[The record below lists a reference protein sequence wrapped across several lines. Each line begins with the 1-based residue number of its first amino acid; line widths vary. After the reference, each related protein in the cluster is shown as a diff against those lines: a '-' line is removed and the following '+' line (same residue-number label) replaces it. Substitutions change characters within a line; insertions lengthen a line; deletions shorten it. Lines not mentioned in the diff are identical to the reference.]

1 MNIPDRLP
9 NPPRCENVFGAP
21 MTLEDWKEYFVCREK
36 YDVEMTDE
44 ERYEI
49 LDNMY
54 MLHRQNKDDLALEMS
69 KKLPMKPF
77 LAFSL
82 KCAAGFKAI
91 QKFNLSEAK
100 KVYPNEF

>member
-1 MNIPDRLP
+1 MKIPDKLP
-9 NPPRCENVFGAP
+9 NSPRCENVFCAP
-21 MTLEDWKEYFVCREK
+21 MTEKDWKEYFACREK
-36 YDVEMTDE
+36 YDVEMTDK

-54 MLHRQNKDDLALEMS
+54 MLHRQNKDDLALELS
-69 KKLPMKPF
+69 NKLPMNPS

-91 QKFNLSEAK
+91 QKFNLSKAK
-100 KVYPNEF
+100 KAYPDEF